1 MAFSDSDSSAS
12 SISASS
18 ASSGGRQRPAGPA
31 VRRSQPS
38 ALSHDV
44 RAEPP
49 AALPS
54 ETSSLLNHLNDG
66 SREHGTF
73 SQDLPSPS
81 TGTDL
86 VYPSDEAG
94 DRREPQKGPSW
105 RARLSRRVKSKKVRY
120 SRALAREAGVESNK
134 MM

>member
-1 MAFSDSDSSAS
+1 MAFSDSDSAS
-12 SISASS
+12 SISSAGGRRQRPSGPAARRSPPS
-18 ASSGGRQRPAGPA
+18 ASSPDAR
-31 VRRSQPS
+31 
-38 ALSHDV
+38 
-44 RAEPP
+44 

-54 ETSSLLNHLNDG
+54 ETSSLLNQLNDG
-66 SREHGTF
+66 GRPEAYEHGTF
-73 SQDLPSPS
+73 TPGLPSPS

-94 DRREPQKGPSW
+94 DRREPAKGPSW

>member
-18 ASSGGRQRPAGPA
+18 ASSGGRQRPGGPA

-38 ALSHDV
+38 ALSPDV
-44 RAEPP
+44 RTEPP
-49 AALPS
+49 TTLPS

-66 SREHGTF
+66 AHEHGTF
-73 SQDLPSPS
+73 AQGLPSPS
-81 TGTDL
+81 AGTA
-86 VYPSDEAG
+86 SDEAG
-94 DRREPQKGPSW
+94 DRRGQQKGPSW